1 MSPSAKV
8 KNSLYFIQ
16 CWRKSSR
23 QDMFAKSLA
32 VARVCVWG
40 GGGGGGGRYMRSER
54 LCLYSNL

>member
-40 GGGGGGGRYMRSER
+40 GGGGGEIYALRKVMP
-54 LCLYSNL
+54 L